1 MALIN
6 RGICTRLLACFL
18 LLALIP
24 LSVVGFMSYQS
35 GRQRIIFDVESH
47 LESIAIL
54 KEQEIDNW
62 IDHLSHTLKWLSEN
76 PAVRINTQTMTLR
89 DVSDPEYRKSHEFL
103 MSEFRRT
110 ANQEHFS
117 RMFLLDRSDGR
128 IVAASDAEW
137 EGKFRNNE
145 EYFVHGKK
153 NLYISDI
160 FLSLPLGQP
169 IMAVAAPIKDS
180 SGHLAGVL
188 VAHADLQYL
197 DDIMLAHNGLGRTA
211 ETFLVNKSNL
221 LITNTVFKPESAFQ
235 KWIFG
240 QGAKWALE
248 GKSGI
253 GQFID
258 YRGVAVIGA
267 YRWLEHRKLALI
279 SKQDE
284 SEAFASVIGLRDA
297 ILGVAVFAAL
307 IAIILALFLS
317 RAITI
322 PIHRMV
328 EGAGEIGN
336 GNLDHRIN
344 IKSGDEIG
352 VLSRAFDLMAEN
364 LRAITVSRNELAK
377 EIFDRKKVE
386 DALRKNE
393 RQLQTILDHSPV
405 LISIKS
411 TDGTVILANKKF
423 EMLDMPP
430 IDEIIG
436 KNVFDLFPEDIADAL
451 WKNDLAALKADK
463 PVESEEI
470 VLHKDGSS
478 HTYLTV
484 KFPVYGD
491 TERPF
496 GICAISS
503 DITERK
509 RMEKERMDT
518 KAKLQQQQKL
528 ESIGILAGGV
538 AHEINNPI
546 NGIMNYAQLIKDR
559 LNPENAL
566 IEFADEIII
575 ETNRVATIVHNLL
588 AFARYEKEFH
598 SPARIS
604 DIVESALSLIR
615 TVIRHDQV
623 TLKTDVPDDLPEIRC
638 RSQQIQ
644 QVLMNLMTNARDALN
659 EKYPG
664 YDENK
669 KIILSAH
676 LLEKEGKKWIRTS
689 VVDQGPGIAPEIRER
704 MFDPFFTTKPRD
716 RGTGL
721 GLSISY
727 GIVQEHNGILHMESV
742 QGKYTQFNLDL
753 PVGGGS
759 NPGET

>member
-1 MALIN
+1 MVFIN
-6 RGICTRLLACFL
+6 RGIGTRLLACFL
-18 LLALIP
+18 LLAIIP

-62 IDHLSHTLKWLSEN
+62 IGHLSNTLKWLSEN
-76 PAVRINTQTMTLR
+76 PAVRINTSTIILK
-89 DVSDPEYRKSHEFL
+89 DVSDPEYRKAHEFL
-103 MSEFRRT
+103 ISEFRRT
-110 ANQEHFS
+110 SHLEHFS
-117 RMFLLDRSDGR
+117 RMFLLDSSDGR
-128 IVAASDAEW
+128 IVAASDEEW
-137 EGKFRNNE
+137 EGRFRNNE

-153 NLYISDI
+153 NLYVSDI

-169 IMAVAAPIKDS
+169 IMAVSAPIKDS

-188 VAHADLQYL
+188 AAHADLQYL
-197 DDIMLAHNGLGRTA
+197 NDIMLALNGLGRTA

-221 LITNTVFKPESAFQ
+221 LITNTVFTPESAFQ

-258 YRGVAVIGA
+258 YRGVPVIGA

-284 SEAFASVIGLRDA
+284 SEAFASVIGLRDV

-336 GNLDHRIN
+336 GNLDHRMN
-344 IKSGDEIG
+344 IKSADEIG
-352 VLSRAFDLMAEN
+352 VLSKAFDLMAGN

-411 TDGTVILANKKF
+411 TDGTVILVNKKF
-423 EMLDMPP
+423 EILDMPP

-436 KNVFDLFPEDIADAL
+436 KNVFDLFPEDVADTL

-463 PVESEEI
+463 PVESEEVI
-470 VLHKDGSS
+470 RHKDGSS

-491 TERPF
+491 AERPF
-496 GICAISS
+496 GICAISN

-509 RMEKERMDT
+509 RMEKERRDT
-518 KAKLQQQQKL
+518 EAKLRQQQKL

-559 LNPENAL
+559 LNPENTL
-566 IEFADEIII
+566 IDFAEEIII

-623 TLKTDVPDDLPEIRC
+623 TLKMDVPDDLPEIRC

-659 EKYPG
+659 EKYPE

-669 KIILSAH
+669 KIIISAY

-689 VVDQGPGIAPEIRER
+689 VVDQGSGIAPEIQER

-727 GIVQEHNGILHMESV
+727 GIVREHKGMLHMESV

-753 PVGGGS
+753 PVENGS
-759 NPGET
+759 NLDET